1 MVEATPSLTQA
12 QRLAQRQAQ
21 AVRVL
26 CERRA
31 QEEIKDRLRREG
43 SS

>member
-1 MVEATPSLTQA
+1 MVETNPNLTQA
-12 QRLAQRQAQ
+12 NRLAQRQAQ

-31 QEEIKDRLRREG
+31 QQEVKD
-43 SS
+43 